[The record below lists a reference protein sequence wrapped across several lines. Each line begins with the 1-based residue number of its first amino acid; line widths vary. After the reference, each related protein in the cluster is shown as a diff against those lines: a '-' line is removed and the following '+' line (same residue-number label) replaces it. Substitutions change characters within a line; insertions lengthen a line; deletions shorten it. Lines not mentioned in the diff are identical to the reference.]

1 MYKRRRTMHGE
12 EWNGCWKRAE
22 VPTAS
27 IKKEQQRAIIYASV
41 LPFCIIS
48 LMSADGLFIR
58 SFLFLVVGGSMNFPF
73 IIHLCII
80 KDGEVLQSGRSCWT
94 SLGVRSLNFC
104 LAVGSSDRKM
114 RWFISFFV
122 HYFLRLF
129 CWVGSTQQYV
139 SHVNHVNIPSQLS

>member
-1 MYKRRRTMHGE
+1 
-12 EWNGCWKRAE
+12 
-22 VPTAS
+22 
-27 IKKEQQRAIIYASV
+27 
-41 LPFCIIS
+41 
-48 LMSADGLFIR
+48 
-58 SFLFLVVGGSMNFPF
+58 MNFPF

-94 SLGVRSLNFC
+94 SLGVRSLKFC

-139 SHVNHVNIPSQLS
+139 NHVKSCCYSFTVILDIETIFEPRREVCAQSPVWAVSLDIDGC

>member
-1 MYKRRRTMHGE
+1 MLEG
-12 EWNGCWKRAE
+12 AE

-27 IKKEQQRAIIYASV
+27 VKKEQQRAIIYASV

-48 LMSADGLFIR
+48 LMSAVGLFIR
-58 SFLFLVVGGSMNFPF
+58 SFFLVVGGSMNFPF

>member
-1 MYKRRRTMHGE
+1 MQGE

-58 SFLFLVVGGSMNFPF
+58 SFLFLVVGGVNEFPF
-73 IIHLCII
+73 YYSFMYNKRWRSPPIWAVMLDFAGCQIFTVLPGGRFIRSQN
-80 KDGEVLQSGRSCWT
+80 EV
-94 SLGVRSLNFC
+94 V
-104 LAVGSSDRKM
+104 D
-114 RWFISFFV
+114 
-122 HYFLRLF
+122 
-129 CWVGSTQQYV
+129 
-139 SHVNHVNIPSQLS
+139 